1 MRLTNALTLVALL
14 AALAPSLAFAQG
26 VAFSGGDGSSFAT
39 AIVIEGAKNEMEG
52 IGAERTYVASR
63 HKDWREEN
71 SALITKGDRSYDIN
85 EYRAADGSKHTL
97 TFDVTGF
104 LGKL

>member
-14 AALAPSLAFAQG
+14 AALAPPLAFAQG

-39 AIVIEGAKNEMEG
+39 AIIIEGAKNELDG
-52 IGAERTYVASR
+52 VGAERTYVAGR
-63 HKDWREEN
+63 HWREEN

-85 EYRAADGSKHTL
+85 DYRAADGSKHTL

>member
-1 MRLTNALTLVALL
+1 MRLTIALAALL
-14 AALAPSLAFAQG
+14 APLLPPLAFAQG

-39 AIVIEGAKNEMEG
+39 AIIIEGAKNELDG
-52 IGAERTYVASR
+52 VGAERTYVASR

-85 EYRAADGSKHTL
+85 DYRAADGSKHTL

>member
-1 MRLTNALTLVALL
+1 MRLAIAL
-14 AALAPSLAFAQG
+14 AALLPALLPPLAFGQG
-26 VAFSGGDGSSFAT
+26 VGFAGGDGSSFAT
-39 AIVIEGAKNEMEG
+39 AIVIEGANDEMEG
-52 IGAERTYVASR
+52 VGAERTYVASR

-71 SALITKGDRSYDIN
+71 SALITKDGRSYDIN
-85 EYRAADGSKHTL
+85 DYRAADGSKHSL